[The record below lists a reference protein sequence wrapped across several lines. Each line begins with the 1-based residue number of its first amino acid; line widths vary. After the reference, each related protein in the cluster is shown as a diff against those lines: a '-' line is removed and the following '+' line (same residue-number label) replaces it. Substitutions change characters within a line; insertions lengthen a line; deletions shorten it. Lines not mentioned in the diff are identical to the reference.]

1 MSSGY
6 WSNLRPFE
14 KRVVVGFGALFFIVL
29 NFLFVIPHFSDLAAV
44 HERMGDA
51 QRKLARYQNEFAK
64 TNDYAAGLR
73 KFEGENSD
81 VPAEEQS
88 MQFANAVNIQ
98 AGQSGVQIPSR
109 GHINTQT
116 NQFFLEKTISLGVQA
131 GEQQL
136 VDFLYNLGSGN
147 SQVRV
152 RDLSV
157 RPDPPGSAPAT
168 TRGSDNPRRQL
179 SKEGHQPIGRSPWLG
194 ARHSH
199 CNRDRS
205 APKRG
210 CQGQPLTEPNFHHN
224 L

>member
-44 HERMGDA
+44 HDRMGDA
-51 QRKLARYQNEFAK
+51 QRKLGRYQAEIGK
-64 TNDYAAGLR
+64 TNEYAAGLR

-98 AGQSGVQIPSR
+98 AGQSGVHISSAA
-109 GHINTQT
+109 HINTQT
-116 NQFFLEKTISLGVQA
+116 NQFFLEKTQSLGVQA

-157 RPDPPGSAPAT
+157 RPDPPRQQLAAQITLVASYQKKATSRSGARPGSAPPGTHTAT
-168 TRGSDNPRRQL
+168 ATEAPL
-179 SKEGHQPIGRSPWLG
+179 SPVAK
-194 ARHSH
+194 AR
-199 CNRDRS
+199 
-205 APKRG
+205 P
-210 CQGQPLTEPNFHHN
+210 
-224 L
+224 

>member
-44 HERMGDA
+44 HDRMGES
-51 QRKLARYQNEFAK
+51 QRKLGRYQAEIGK
-64 TNDYAAGLR
+64 TNEYAAGLR

-88 MQFANAVNIQ
+88 MQFANAVNSQ
-98 AGQSGVQIPSR
+98 AGQSDVNIILR

-116 NQFFLEKTISLGVQA
+116 NQFFLEKTQGLGVQA
-131 GEQQL
+131 GEQEL

-152 RDLSV
+152 RDLSL
-157 RPDPPGSAPAT
+157 RPDPPRQQLAAQITLVASYQKKATSRSGARPGSAPGTHTAT
-168 TRGSDNPRRQL
+168 ATEAPL
-179 SKEGHQPIGRSPWLG
+179 SAVAKASP
-194 ARHSH
+194 
-199 CNRDRS
+199 
-205 APKRG
+205 
-210 CQGQPLTEPNFHHN
+210 
-224 L
+224 

>member
-6 WSNLRPFE
+6 WSSLPPFE

-44 HERMGDA
+44 NDRMGDA
-51 QRKLARYQNEFAK
+51 QRKLGRYQNEINK
-64 TNDYAAGLR
+64 TNEYAAGLR

-88 MQFANAVNIQ
+88 IQFANAVNIQ
-98 AGQSGVQIPSR
+98 AGQSGVHISSAA
-109 GHINTQT
+109 HINTQT
-116 NQFFLEKTISLGVQA
+116 NQFFLEKTQSLGVQA

-157 RPDPPGSAPAT
+157 RPDPPRQQLAAQITLVASYQKKATSRSGPRPGSAPGTHTAT
-168 TRGSDNPRRQL
+168 ATEAPL
-179 SKEGHQPIGRSPWLG
+179 SAVAKASP
-194 ARHSH
+194 
-199 CNRDRS
+199 
-205 APKRG
+205 
-210 CQGQPLTEPNFHHN
+210 
-224 L
+224 

>member
-44 HERMGDA
+44 NERRGDA
-51 QRKLARYQNEFAK
+51 QRKLTRYQNEIAR
-64 TNDYAAGLR
+64 TNDYVAGLR

-109 GHINTQT
+109 GHINT
-116 NQFFLEKTISLGVQA
+116 
-131 GEQQL
+131 
-136 VDFLYNLGSGN
+136 
-147 SQVRV
+147 
-152 RDLSV
+152 
-157 RPDPPGSAPAT
+157 
-168 TRGSDNPRRQL
+168 
-179 SKEGHQPIGRSPWLG
+179 
-194 ARHSH
+194 
-199 CNRDRS
+199 
-205 APKRG
+205 
-210 CQGQPLTEPNFHHN
+210 
-224 L
+224 

>member
-44 HERMGDA
+44 HDRMGDA
-51 QRKLARYQNEFAK
+51 QRKLGRYQAEIGRTNE
-64 TNDYAAGLR
+64 YAAGLR

-98 AGQSGVQIPSR
+98 AGQSGVHISSAA
-109 GHINTQT
+109 HINTQT
-116 NQFFLEKTISLGVQA
+116 NQFFLEKTQSLGVQS

-136 VDFLYNLGSGN
+136 VEFLYNLGSGS
-147 SQVRV
+147 SQIRV
-152 RDLSV
+152 RDLNV
-157 RPDPPGSAPAT
+157 RPDPPRQQLAAQITLVASYQKKNAARPAERPGTAPAT
-168 TRGSDNPRRQL
+168 RAANTSSANPVAA
-179 SKEGHQPIGRSPWLG
+179 
-194 ARHSH
+194 AR
-199 CNRDRS
+199 
-205 APKRG
+205 P
-210 CQGQPLTEPNFHHN
+210 
-224 L
+224 

>member
-44 HERMGDA
+44 HDRMGDA
-51 QRKLARYQNEFAK
+51 QRKLGRYQAEIGRTNE
-64 TNDYAAGLR
+64 YAAGLR

-98 AGQSGVQIPSR
+98 AGQSGVHISSAA
-109 GHINTQT
+109 HINIQT
-116 NQFFLEKTISLGVQA
+116 NQFFLEKTQSLGVQA

-157 RPDPPGSAPAT
+157 RPDPPRQQLAAQITLVASYQKKATSRSGTRPGSPPPGTHTATATEAPPSSVA
-168 TRGSDNPRRQL
+168 
-179 SKEGHQPIGRSPWLG
+179 K
-194 ARHSH
+194 AR
-199 CNRDRS
+199 
-205 APKRG
+205 P
-210 CQGQPLTEPNFHHN
+210 
-224 L
+224 